1 MKPRALGP
9 SQAYVLHQYDWSE
22 SSLIVELF
30 TREHGRL
37 AVVAKGAKKPHSNW
51 RPLLV
56 PFQRLTVNCTRSAQE
71 EAEVHN
77 LRTVEWTGPVAA
89 FQGATLFSAY
99 YLNELLL
106 KLLTRADAHSL
117 LFDAYH
123 HTLPAV
129 AHGQEAHAQVALRA
143 FEALL
148 LREMGWLPD
157 LTCDTLTQQPLGD
170 HARYTLDAENGLR
183 AAGSEEAALPGQQ
196 WLTLEQALAS
206 RQLPALQAACLPA
219 LPSLRGLL
227 RGTLHYH
234 LGVQELRTRRLLADV
249 HRLTLSPHGRQ
260 APAR

>member
-51 RPLLV
+51 RPVLV

-71 EAEVHN
+71 EVEVHN
-77 LRTVEWTGPVAA
+77 LRSVEWAGPVAS

-106 KLLTRADAHSL
+106 KLLARADAQTV

-123 HTLPAV
+123 QTLPAV
-129 AHGQEAHAQVALRA
+129 AHGQETHAQAALRA

-157 LTCDTLTQQPLGD
+157 LACDTLTQQPLAAQA
-170 HARYTLDAENGLR
+170 HYALDAENGLR
-183 AAGSEEAALPGQQ
+183 AAKDEAAALPGHQ
-196 WLTLEQALAS
+196 WLALEQALAS
-206 RQLPALQAACLPA
+206 RQLSALQAACLPG
-219 LPSLRGLL
+219 LPNLRGQL
-227 RGTLHYH
+227 RGPLHYH
-234 LGVQELRTRRLLADV
+234 LGVHELRTRRLLADV
-249 HRLTLSPHGRQ
+249 HRLTLPPHGRQ
-260 APAR
+260 AAAR